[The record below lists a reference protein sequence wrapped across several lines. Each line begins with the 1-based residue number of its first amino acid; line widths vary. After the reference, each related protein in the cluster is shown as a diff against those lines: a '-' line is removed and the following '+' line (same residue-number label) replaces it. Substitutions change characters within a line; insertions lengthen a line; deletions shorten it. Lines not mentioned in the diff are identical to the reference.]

1 MNSSEL
7 TEPENWH
14 FFQEFSNFFK
24 LESMMQSYTQ
34 NNQENF
40 TGQQINYNIY
50 YVLIYSYI
58 IC

>member
-14 FFQEFSNFFK
+14 FFQKFANFFK
-24 LESMMQSYTQ
+24 LESIMQSYTS

-40 TGQQINYNIY
+40 TGK
-50 YVLIYSYI
+50 
-58 IC
+58 